1 MKQFDQIRAE
11 MLLLIKLS
19 RELGMLS
26 ESLLRFNNSRDK
38 KLYDMSIV
46 NKIQERINEKNE
58 IYTELYFKYF

>member
-1 MKQFDQIRAE
+1 MKQFDQIKAE
-11 MLLLIKLS
+11 MKLLIKLS
-19 RELGMLS
+19 RELGMLN

>member
-1 MKQFDQIRAE
+1 MKQFDQIKAE